1 MLQIFVDP
9 AWPVRFPGARL
20 GLLEARGLEAL
31 PTHPRLEKARV
42 DLEDELRRSFGSME
56 RGQLRELPVFRAFEA
71 HYKPHGKT
79 YHVLPQLESVASKG
93 RSIPA
98 RICAVTA
105 LFMAELRHGLV
116 AAGHDL
122 ALIEPPLHLAPSRKG
137 ETYTNLGR
145 VEVSLPEGDMTLRH
159 AKGLLSSV
167 LYGPDAAT
175 PIGSG
180 TRDALFTVYA
190 PAAVPKGALEAELD
204 DLADYLACFA
214 PGARFERSILPLEP
228 SEGA

>member
-1 MLQIFVDP
+1 MLPILVDP
-9 AWPVRFPGARL
+9 AWPACFPGARM
-20 GLLEARGLEAL
+20 GVLEARGLAAL
-31 PTHPRLEKARV
+31 PTHPGLEEARL
-42 DLEDELRRSFGSME
+42 DLEAELRARYGSMD
-56 RGQLRELPVFRAFEA
+56 RRQLRELPTFRAFEA
-71 HYKPHGKT
+71 HYKRFGKT

-122 ALIEPPLHLAPSRKG
+122 ALVDPPLRLAPSSRG

-145 VEVSLPEGDMTLRH
+145 TEAALPDGDMTLRH

-167 LYGPDAAT
+167 LHGPDLAT
-175 PIGSG
+175 PIGPS
-180 TRDALFTVYA
+180 TRDALFTIYA
-190 PAAVPKGALEAELD
+190 PAGIPEGALEAELD
-204 DLADYLACFA
+204 DLAGFLACFA
-214 PGARFERSILPLEP
+214 PGAGIERAILPAR
-228 SEGA
+228 S